1 MHKNE
6 RSAVSSKLKKC
17 DLIPVQIG
25 VLKMVIFSSFKGLFG
40 RCQDIFAYFCS
51 EEVCIQIKIPF
62 ALKETVG
69 LHYDTVSPKLI
80 LTHL

>member
-1 MHKNE
+1 MAVKASFLKINFQINYKNLDF
-6 RSAVSSKLKKC
+6 KQ
-17 DLIPVQIG
+17 LITNLV
-25 VLKMVIFSSFKGLFG
+25 FSSFKGLFG